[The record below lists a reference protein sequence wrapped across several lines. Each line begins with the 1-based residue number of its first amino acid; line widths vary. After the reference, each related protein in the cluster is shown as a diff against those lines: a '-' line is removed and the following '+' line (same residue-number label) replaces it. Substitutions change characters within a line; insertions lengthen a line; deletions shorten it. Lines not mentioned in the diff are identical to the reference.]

1 MKNNRIKAIV
11 ALATVT
17 GIVSMTP
24 VVYSKREKSSNL
36 LTPVVSAD
44 TKANTEAI
52 DINDLQIQVNNVSIS
67 KKSVNSFNNDTSYI
81 PKNII
86 SESTDIATS
95 QTTVTYKIAVSL
107 SSKTGKLYDISKL
120 YLTANP
126 SAEYMVNSKDPKEQ
140 EAAKKILD
148 QINIQLGS
156 IKNLNSTSTFTIS
169 ASFNIESADWNMKVT
184 PNFNIHV
191 SLGGKE
197 EVIPVKAPDI
207 RLTNKYTVSISTEVN
222 STPDNN
228 DKHVHYLDIRF
239 YNNNSNPNN
248 PGVYNPAN
256 TTMKSLTFKV
266 NNPDPTNIEI
276 TALDVP
282 GLKINPDGTYT
293 ISGDLINKFN
303 KLLKVTT
310 KTDKR
315 LMEKVTVQPINE
327 EFNLNGGVDAKTAT
341 SINYYS
347 GDATITQNNIGV
359 GDEITMSQNSN
370 IQGVQSPQVTYGST
384 ISAGLP
390 GQYNIYTGSILTDG
404 NVVVGS
410 GGQCS
415 LGFSDMNNMYVHLDQ
430 NSINILTNGTAAQ
443 KADLM
448 QKIVNQEV
456 GTTYNINSIQQMYVD
471 GQKIPVLNFTYT
483 QNYYDG
489 AAISTGANYPV
500 MPRGGN
506 NPIIARTITIGTLQT
521 SLTPEQE
528 KSAQEQLSK
537 SGLTSDIIIKNNGK
551 FSGFLLSAPDK
562 YTNKFI
568 DSQGNGYQAT
578 DIRYDTYSHDVSSIK
593 TISLQLSKVYVDDLG
608 EGGSSFPQGDSVSEH
623 SQAWLNNSHLFNV
636 FTYGYGST
644 NFEYYTPNTKIDVNM
659 GAPFNLTSGV
669 TMNGEEIPA
678 NDVKVEGSH
687 LIITFPRRVN
697 VIDEEPS
704 FKFHAQYTNPLERT
718 INISAGLVGETG
730 KQGLVYSYNNDPDSS
745 QEVGGASNQI
755 IYNNKLIIAG
765 SESTS
770 CLHSSIID
778 KNNPNV
784 VTLNDTINNG
794 TNTEKTYMI
803 IGKIPLPGSDNLPG
817 QEGAPSEGGLGTE
830 LQSLN
835 NNGVPTWVLPKS
847 ALNKEN
853 QSILNNPNALELKG
867 KLKYIESP
875 ESGWIKYVPG
885 KIDLSNI
892 IAYMSTPTVKAGQ
905 NFNMSYNV
913 KFTGENPNVY
923 QIVNSAFKY
932 YDEID
937 NVASTSN
944 IVTLTPPGEN
954 LENTWISGVTTIN
967 GELTNEELN
976 KTVDGHSLQEL
987 FGHGPDNDGNLNLTP
1002 KPLQDKVALATN
1014 VDEMKKLGYRL
1025 DGIYVNGEKVDANWF
1040 NTVGILNNA
1049 GITHIKFIVSKIP
1062 TYTDTVKVVDNDGKE
1077 IIPLVSVIGE
1087 TGKAT
1092 GLKEPVIPTGYHIV
1106 KITNEDGREVTGVPQ
1121 TFTDKNQI
1129 IIYHIAKD
1137 PSTTVSEIYSDGK
1150 EVVPSKVT
1158 INLPGSKVDTTI
1170 PNLPT
1175 GYQIIRVT
1183 INDTEI
1189 PLSQVPII
1197 QSNDNQII
1205 VYTIGKMPTDT
1216 VKVVDESGKEIVPS
1230 ISKTG
1235 KTGDETG
1242 LTTPNIPKGYHIV
1255 KITNENGQNVN
1266 GVPKI
1271 FGDKDEVTIY
1281 HVAKDII
1288 DKVYIDVK
1296 TDKGEILI
1304 PSHEIASGAPGSKID
1319 IKVPDIPNGYHIDKI
1334 LLNGKELNKNA
1345 SGNYNLPTNLP
1356 VDETEVNQH
1365 IEVIVAKDTS
1375 STTISE
1381 IYSSDNKEVVPSKTI
1396 TGEIGS
1402 SVDTKLPKLPKGYR
1416 VQKILVNGK
1425 VVTQAEVPTVQ
1436 GNTDNKIVYVIEK
1449 IPIYTDKVKVIDSE
1463 GKDVIPEV
1471 SSTGETGKDTGL
1483 KVPKIPRG
1491 YHIVKIT
1498 NGDGQEISGVPK
1510 IFTDKDETI
1519 IYHVAVNPS
1528 TTVTVLR
1535 QGFPGVVSTTV
1546 TINEIGAKVDT
1557 AMPKLPKFL
1566 KGYQVVKVTVNDKEV
1581 SEADVPTVQST
1592 ENQVIVYTIA
1602 KMPIDTVKVVDSSGK
1617 ELVKAISKTGKT
1629 GSETGLTTPT
1639 IPKGYHVVKI
1649 TNEKGQ
1655 EVSGVPKV
1663 FGDKNEIIIY
1673 HVEKDISDKVY
1684 IDMKTS
1690 NGEII
1695 VPSHEVASG
1704 APGTKINISLPQV
1717 PSGYHIDKVLLN
1729 GKELAK
1735 NADGTYDL
1743 PTRLPSD
1750 VTKEINQHIEVII
1763 SKNTSTT
1770 TIKET
1775 YSDNGKEVVPSKT
1788 ITGDIGSS
1796 VDTKIPIL
1804 PKGYRIEKI
1813 LVNGKITP
1821 ESEVPTVQANT
1832 DTTIIYVIVKI
1843 LTYTDRVRVV
1853 DSSGKEIVPE
1863 VISTGEAGSPTGLSE
1878 PKIPAGYHVVRIT
1891 NGDGPEVTGV
1901 PKTFTDKD
1909 QIIIYHVVKD
1919 PTTTVKEIY
1928 IDGKNVVPEIVTMN
1942 IVGSKVDTKIP
1953 NLPNG
1958 YQIIKV
1964 TVDGKEI
1971 PVDRVPTV
1979 QSKSDQIIIYTI
1991 GKMPTDT
1998 VKVVDS
2004 NGQELVPSVSS
2015 TGKTGDETG
2024 LKTPEIPKGYHVVK
2038 ITNANGDKVDGI
2050 PKVFGDKD
2058 TTIIYHVEKDIID
2071 KVYIDIKTDKGI
2083 ILVPSHEVASGAP
2096 GGNIDIKLPKIP
2108 KGYHMIKILLNGQEL
2123 TKNDKGIY
2131 ILPSKLPSDP
2141 TRVINNHIEIIVSR
2155 NNAKTVIEEI
2165 YSGTNKNVVPSKTIT
2180 SKIGSKI
2187 NTKIPVLPSGYRI
2200 EKIIVNGKEVSQ
2212 VQVPTIQEDID
2223 NKIIYVIEKIP
2234 KYTDKIIVVD
2244 GNGNHIIPP
2253 NTTTGEEGKETGL
2266 KPPKIPNGYKIVR
2279 ITDGDGREI
2288 TELPKNFGNKDNTII
2303 YHVEKVPEDPS
2314 KSGGILKKLLPHTGL
2329 NITPEQSVKT
2339 VGILGVIVASIV
2351 AIGVFRKKK

>member
-1 MKNNRIKAIV
+1 MKSNRIKAIV

-36 LTPVVSAD
+36 LTPVVSTD
-44 TKANTEAI
+44 TKANTEDTNI
-52 DINDLQIQVNNVSIS
+52 SDLQIQVNNVSIS
-67 KKSVNSFNNDTSYI
+67 KKSANSFNNDTSYI

-86 SESTDIATS
+86 SESTNIATS

-107 SSKTGKLYDISKL
+107 NSKTGKLYDIPNL

-169 ASFNIESADWNMKVT
+169 ASFNIKSADWNMKVI

-207 RLTNKYTVSISTEVN
+207 RLTNKYTQSISTEVS
-222 STPDNN
+222 STLDNN

-239 YNNNSNPNN
+239 YNNSSNPNN

-256 TTMKSLTFKV
+256 ATIKSLTFKV
-266 NNPDPTNIEI
+266 NNPDPTNLEI

-282 GLKINPDGTYT
+282 GLKVNQDGTYT

-315 LMEKVTVQPINE
+315 LMEKISIQPINE
-327 EFNLNGGVDAKTAT
+327 EFNLNGGIDVKTAT
-341 SINYYS
+341 NINYYS
-347 GDATITQNNIGV
+347 GDTTITQNNIGV

-370 IQGVQSPQVTYGST
+370 IQGTQSPQVTYGST

-390 GQYNIYTGSILTDG
+390 GQYNIYTGSILTNG

-415 LGFSDMNNMYVHLDQ
+415 LGFSDMGNMYVHLDQ
-430 NSINILTNGTAAQ
+430 NSINILTTGTADQ

-448 QKIVNQEV
+448 QKIINQEV
-456 GTTYNINSIQQMYVD
+456 GTTYNMNSIQQMYVD

-483 QNYYDG
+483 QSYYDG
-489 AAISTGANYPV
+489 AAVSTGTNYSV
-500 MPRGGN
+500 MPTGGN

-528 KSAQEQLSK
+528 KAAQEQLSR
-537 SGLTSDIIIKNNGK
+537 SGLASDTIIKSNGK

-568 DSQGNGYQAT
+568 ESQGNGYQAT

-623 SQAWLNNSHLFNV
+623 SQAWLNNSHLFTV

-678 NDVKVEGSH
+678 SDIKVEGNH

-697 VIDEEPS
+697 VINEEPS
-704 FKFHAQYTNPLERT
+704 FKFHAQYINQLEKT
-718 INISAGLVGETG
+718 INVSAGLVGETG

-745 QEVGGASNQI
+745 QEAGGAPKQV
-755 IYNNKLIIAG
+755 IYNNKLIITG

-770 CLHSSIID
+770 CLHSAILD
-778 KNNPNV
+778 KNNPNI
-784 VTLNDTINNG
+784 VTLNDTVNNG
-794 TNTEKTYMI
+794 TATEKTYMI

-835 NNGVPTWVLPKS
+835 SNSAPTWVLPKS
-847 ALNKEN
+847 ALSPEN
-853 QSILNNPNALELKG
+853 QNILNNPNALELKG

-875 ESGWIKYVPG
+875 SSGWIKYIPG
-885 KIDLSNI
+885 KTDLSNI
-892 IAYMSTPTVKAGQ
+892 IAYMTTPTVKAGQ
-905 NFNMSYNV
+905 NFSMNYNV
-913 KFTGENPNVY
+913 KFTGEKPDTY

-932 YDEID
+932 YDETD
-937 NVASTSN
+937 DVASTSN

-954 LENTWISGVTTIN
+954 LQNTWISGVTTIN
-967 GELTNEELN
+967 GELTKEELN
-976 KTVDGHSLQEL
+976 KIVDGHSLQEL
-987 FGHGPDNDGNLNLTP
+987 FGHGPDNDGNFDLTP
-1002 KPLQDKVALATN
+1002 KDLQAKVALATN
-1014 VDEMKKLGYRL
+1014 VEEMKKLGYRL

-1062 TYTDTVKVVDNDGKE
+1062 TYTDTVKVIDNDGKE
-1077 IIPLVSVIGE
+1077 VIPSVSVTGE

-1092 GLKEPVIPTGYHIV
+1092 GLKTPVIPTGYHIV
-1106 KITNEDGREVTGVPQ
+1106 KITNGDGQEVTGVPQ
-1121 TFTDKNQI
+1121 NFENKDEV

-1150 EVVPSKVT
+1150 EVVPSRVT
-1158 INLPGSKVDTTI
+1158 INLPGAKVDTTI
-1170 PNLPT
+1170 PNLPS
-1175 GYQIIRVT
+1175 GYQIIKV
-1183 INDTEI
+1183 IVNGTEV

-1197 QSNDNQII
+1197 QSNDNQVI

-1216 VKVVDESGKEIVPS
+1216 VKVVDDSGKEIVPS

-1255 KITNENGQNVN
+1255 KITNENGQDVN

-1281 HVAKDII
+1281 HVAKDIV

-1296 TDKGEILI
+1296 TNKGEILV

-1319 IKVPDIPNGYHIDKI
+1319 IKVPDIPKGYHIDKI

-1356 VDETEVNQH
+1356 TDETEVNQH
-1365 IEVIVAKDTS
+1365 IDVIVAKDTS

-1402 SVDTKLPKLPKGYR
+1402 VVDTKLPKLPTGYR
-1416 VQKILVNGK
+1416 VEKILVNGK

-1436 GNTDNKIVYVIEK
+1436 GNTDNKIVYVIGK
-1449 IPIYTDKVKVIDSE
+1449 IPTYTDKVRVIDSE

-1471 SSTGETGKDTGL
+1471 SSTGETGKNTGL
-1483 KVPKIPRG
+1483 KAPKIPKD

-1510 IFTDKDETI
+1510 TFTDKDEII

-1528 TTVTVLR
+1528 TTVSVVYQDG
-1535 QGFPGVVSTTV
+1535 QGVISTKV
-1546 TINEIGAKVDT
+1546 TINEIGANVNT
-1557 AMPKLPKFL
+1557 AVPKLP
-1566 KGYQVVKVTVNDKEV
+1566 KGYQVVKVTVNGKEV
-1581 SEADVPTVQST
+1581 VEADVPTVQSVG
-1592 ENQVIVYTIA
+1592 NQTIVYTIA
-1602 KMPIDTVKVVDSSGK
+1602 KMPTDTVKVVDSSGK
-1617 ELVKAISKTGKT
+1617 ELVKAISKTGKI
-1629 GSETGLTTPT
+1629 GSDTGLTTPE

-1649 TNEKGQ
+1649 TDGNGHEIN
-1655 EVSGVPKV
+1655 GVPKK
-1663 FGDKNEIIIY
+1663 FGDKDEIIIY

-1690 NGEII
+1690 TGEIV

-1743 PTRLPSD
+1743 PTSLPSD
-1750 VTKEINQHIEVII
+1750 ITKEINQHIEVII

-1770 TIKET
+1770 TIKEI
-1775 YSDNGKEVVPSKT
+1775 YSDNSKEVVPSKT

-1804 PKGYRIEKI
+1804 PKGYRVEKI

-1832 DTTIIYVIVKI
+1832 DTTITYVIGKI
-1843 LTYTDRVRVV
+1843 PTYTDRVRVV
-1853 DSSGKEIVPE
+1853 DSSGKEIMPE
-1863 VISTGEAGSPTGLSE
+1863 VISTGEEGSPTGLSE
-1878 PKIPAGYHVVRIT
+1878 PKIPKGYHIVRIT

-1919 PTTTVKEIY
+1919 PSTTVKEIY
-1928 IDGKNVVPEIVTMN
+1928 IDGKNVVPEIVTTN

-1991 GKMPTDT
+1991 GKMPMDT

-2071 KVYIDIKTDKGI
+2071 RVYIDVKTDKGI
-2083 ILVPSHEVASGAP
+2083 ILVPSYEVASGRP
-2096 GGNIDIKLPKIP
+2096 GANIDIKLPKIP
-2108 KGYHMIKILLNGQEL
+2108 KGYHMVKILLNGQEL

-2131 ILPSKLPSDP
+2131 ILPSNLPTDS
-2141 TRVINNHIEIIVSR
+2141 TKVINNHIEIIVSR

-2165 YSGTNKNVVPSKTIT
+2165 YSGTNKDVVPSRTIT

-2187 NTKIPVLPSGYRI
+2187 NTKIPTLPNGYRI
-2200 EKIIVNGKEVSQ
+2200 ERIIVNGKEVSQ
-2212 VQVPTIQEDID
+2212 EQVPTVQEDID
-2223 NKIIYVIEKIP
+2223 NKIIYIIGKIP
-2234 KYTDKIIVVD
+2234 KYTDKVIVVD
-2244 GNGNHIIPP
+2244 DNGNHIIPP
-2253 NTTTGEEGKETGL
+2253 KIVTGEEGKETGL
-2266 KPPKIPNGYKIVR
+2266 KPPKIPNGYKVVK
-2279 ITDGDGREI
+2279 ITDKDGREI
-2288 TELPKNFGNKDNTII
+2288 TELPKVFESKDNTII
-2303 YHVEKVPEDPS
+2303 YHVEKLPEEPDG
-2314 KSGGILKKLLPHTGL
+2314 KGGILKKLLPHTGL

-2339 VGILGVIVASIV
+2339 AGILGIIVASIV